1 MDERTPI
8 AQSSVDSYDGN
19 APSAT
24 ASSTMK
30 TYNFILN
37 KYRSEFERALVY
49 DEKKDKKYQREMRKL
64 QKEKD
69 LVIAQQRE
77 VEEAKK
83 KAETEDF
90 KRRVVEN
97 KIVTSIY

>member
-1 MDERTPI
+1 MDENAPI

-19 APSAT
+19 CPSAV
-24 ASSTMK
+24 ASSTMR

-49 DEKKDKKYQREMRKL
+49 DEKSDKKYQREMRKL
-64 QKEKD
+64 QKQKD
-69 LVIAQQRE
+69 LVIAQQRK

-83 KAETEDF
+83 KTEFEDF

>member
-8 AQSSVDSYDGN
+8 AQGSVDCYDGN

-37 KYRSEFERALVY
+37 KYRSEFERALAY

-77 VEEAKK
+77 AEEVKK

>member
-8 AQSSVDSYDGN
+8 AQSSVDSYDGSS
-19 APSAT
+19 PSAA

-30 TYNFILN
+30 TYNFIFN
-37 KYRSEFERALVY
+37 KYRSEFQRALTY
-49 DEKKDKKYQREMRKL
+49 DEKSDKKYQREMRKL
-64 QKEKD
+64 QKQKD

-83 KAETEDF
+83 KTEFEDF